1 MIAYKGFS
9 KDWKCRD
16 FQFEVGKTYK
26 HEGSVRACES
36 GFHSCEYP
44 LDVFGYYPPA
54 ESKYAIVHIGGET
67 HSDGGDTKIAS
78 AEIIIKTEIGI
89 PEIVKRSVEWIM
101 GRVTLAEDA
110 ATNTGDRSVA
120 TNTGDRSVATNTG
133 SRSAASNTGY
143 RSAAT
148 NTGNYSA
155 ATNTGNYSAATN
167 TGNYSAATNT
177 GYQSAATNTGYRSV
191 ATNTG
196 DRSAA
201 TNTGDQSAATNTGDR
216 SVATNTGSRS
226 AALVEGKHSV
236 AIATGSEGLAS
247 ASKTGAIVLVYRD
260 PDDGAIKHIF
270 ASKVGESGI
279 KADVLYR
286 LNAEGKPEAVE

>member
-44 LDVFGYYPPA
+44 LEVFGYYPPA

-78 AEIIIKTEIGI
+78 AEVTIKAEIGI

-101 GRVTLAEDA
+101 GRVTPAE
-110 ATNTGDRSVA
+110 G
-120 TNTGDRSVATNTG
+120 
-133 SRSAASNTGY
+133 
-143 RSAAT
+143 AAT

-155 ATNTGNYSAATN
+155 ATNTGNQSVATN
-167 TGNYSAATNT
+167 TGNY
-177 GYQSAATNTGYRSV
+177 SAATNTGYRSV

-196 DRSAA
+196 Y
-201 TNTGDQSAATNTGDR
+201 QSAATNTGNQ
-216 SVATNTGSRS
+216 SVATNTGYQSVATNTGYQS

-260 PDDGAIKHIF
+260 PDDAAIKHIF
-270 ASKVGESGI
+270 ASKVGENGI

>member
-44 LDVFGYYPPA
+44 LDVFGFYPPA

-78 AEIIIKTEIGI
+78 AEITIKGEIDI

-101 GRVTLAEDA
+101 GRVTPAEDAATNTGYQSAATNTGYWSAATNTGYWSAATNTGYRSA
-110 ATNTGDRSVA
+110 ATNTGDRSVATNTGNYSAATNTGYRSAA

-133 SRSAASNTGY
+133 SRSAV
-143 RSAAT
+143 T
-148 NTGNYSA
+148 NTGNY
-155 ATNTGNYSAATN
+155 
-167 TGNYSAATNT
+167 
-177 GYQSAATNTGYRSV
+177 
-191 ATNTG
+191 
-196 DRSAA
+196 
-201 TNTGDQSAATNTGDR
+201 
-216 SVATNTGSRS
+216 S

-260 PDDGAIKHIF
+260 PADGAIKHIF

>member
-26 HEGSVRACES
+26 HKGSVRACES

-44 LDVFGYYPPA
+44 LDVFGYYPPV

-78 AEIIIKTEIGI
+78 AEVTIKAEIDI

-101 GRVTLAEDA
+101 GRVTPAEGA
-110 ATNTGDRSVA
+110 ATNTGSE
-120 TNTGDRSVATNTG
+120 
-133 SRSAASNTGY
+133 
-143 RSAAT
+143 
-148 NTGNYSA
+148 
-155 ATNTGNYSAATN
+155 
-167 TGNYSAATNT
+167 SAATNT
-177 GYQSAATNTGYRSV
+177 GYG
-191 ATNTG
+191 
-196 DRSAA
+196 
-201 TNTGDQSAATNTGDR
+201 SAATNTGDR
-216 SVATNTGSRS
+216 SVAI
-226 AALVEGKHSV
+226 VEGKHSV
-236 AIATGSEGLAS
+236 AIATGAESRAS

-260 PDDGAIKHIF
+260 PNDAAIKHIF
-270 ASKVGESGI
+270 ASKVGENGI

>member
-44 LDVFGYYPPA
+44 LEVFGYYPPA

-78 AEIIIKTEIGI
+78 AEVTIKAEIGI

-101 GRVTLAEDA
+101 GRVTPAE
-110 ATNTGDRSVA
+110 G
-120 TNTGDRSVATNTG
+120 
-133 SRSAASNTGY
+133 
-143 RSAAT
+143 AAT

-155 ATNTGNYSAATN
+155 ATNTGNQSVATN
-167 TGNYSAATNT
+167 TGNYSVATNAGNHSAATNT
-177 GYQSAATNTGYRSV
+177 GYQSAATNTG
-191 ATNTG
+191 N
-196 DRSAA
+196 
-201 TNTGDQSAATNTGDR
+201 Q
-216 SVATNTGSRS
+216 SVATNTGSQG

-270 ASKVGESGI
+270 ASKVGENGI